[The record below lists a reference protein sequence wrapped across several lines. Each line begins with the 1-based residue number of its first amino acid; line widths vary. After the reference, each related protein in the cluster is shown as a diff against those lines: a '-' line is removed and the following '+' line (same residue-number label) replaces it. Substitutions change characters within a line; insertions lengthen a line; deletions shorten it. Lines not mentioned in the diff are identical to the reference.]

1 MSGQAPKVIMTT
13 DAVGGVW
20 TFATNLASGL
30 AAAGSEIHLV
40 SLGPQP
46 RSDQRA
52 AIDPRIH
59 FVATDLA
66 LEWQDPEGADIHR
79 AHDFFRKLEDSV
91 QPDVVHLNSYREA
104 AFDWTAPVVVAAH
117 SCVFSWAAAC
127 KETEF
132 LVEPKWRAYF
142 EAVASGVDSAKT
154 WVAPSGAFHRI
165 ISDLY
170 RPRTPGEVIWNG
182 LTFSPEV
189 PAHEENV
196 VLAAGRIWDRA
207 KNISVLTEAAGRI
220 DWPIMVAG
228 PTIADRQA
236 PHGID
241 FLGPLSSVAL
251 RDRMKRAA
259 IFASPALYEPFG
271 LAVLEAASSGCALIL
286 SDIQTFRELWDGAAV
301 FVDAEDAAELQ
312 RELNALI
319 RDKRRRTKLQ
329 HAARRRARRYSAEKM
344 TAAFR
349 ALYSGLIFSRFPA
362 ASFQSGAHA

>member
-1 MSGQAPKVIMTT
+1 MTT

-20 TFATNLASGL
+20 TFATTLASGL
-30 AAAGSEIHLV
+30 AAAGFEIHLV

-52 AIDPRIH
+52 AIDPKIH

-79 AHDFFRKLEDSV
+79 AHDFFRRLEDFV

-104 AFDWTAPVVVAAH
+104 ALDWTAPVAVAAH
-117 SCVFSWAAAC
+117 SCVFSWAVAC
-127 KETEF
+127 KDMEF
-132 LVEPKWRAYF
+132 LAEPKWRAYVK
-142 EAVASGVDSAKT
+142 AVARGLDSANT
-154 WVAPSGAFHRI
+154 WVAPSAAFQRI
-165 ISDLY
+165 IRDLY

-182 LTFSPEV
+182 LTFSPDV

-207 KNISVLTEAAGRI
+207 KNVPVLTEAAGRV

-228 PTIADRQA
+228 PTMADRQA
-236 PHGID
+236 PQGIE
-241 FLGPLSSVAL
+241 FLGPLSSAAL

-271 LAVLEAASSGCALIL
+271 LAVLEAACSGCALVL

-301 FVDAEDAAELQ
+301 FVGAEDAAELQ

-349 ALYSGLIFSRFPA
+349 ALYSGLIFSRSPA
-362 ASFQSGAHA
+362 PSFQSGAHA